1 MDRTEQIAW
10 LRQLA
15 IDLVDYQAKAIEP
28 WTATDL
34 VDYWEAFQDQA
45 EMPAW
50 YDDQDREMLIDLV
63 AKGIEKS

>member
-1 MDRTEQIAW
+1 MERTEQIAW
-10 LRQLA
+10 LRKLA
-15 IDLVDYQAKAIEP
+15 ADLVDYQATAIDP

-34 VDYWEAFQDQA
+34 VDYWGAFQDLA

-63 AKGIEKS
+63 AEELEK